1 MLPRQI
7 AEASSKDELASF
19 CFVVELMWFK
29 TDVRYFLSA
38 QENNCMFETESFS
51 DHTSQSKAVLSALLS
66 AAYANAFLTSVDK
79 RNG

>member
-19 CFVVELMWFK
+19 CFVVILIWFK
-29 TDVRYFLSA
+29 IRVIQLLSA
-38 QENNCMFETESFS
+38 KEIYCIFETESFS
-51 DHTSQSKAVLSALLS
+51 EYTSQSKAVLSALLS
-66 AAYANAFLTSVDK
+66 AAYASAFLTSVDK

>member
-38 QENNCMFETESFS
+38 QENNCMFESESS
-51 DHTSQSKAVLSALLS
+51 SNCTLQSKAAISALLS
-66 AAYANAFLTSVDK
+66 VACADAFLNSVDT

>member
-19 CFVVELMWFK
+19 CFVVELIWFK
-29 TDVRYFLSA
+29 IRVIKLLSA
-38 QENNCMFETESFS
+38 KEIYCIFETESFS
-51 DHTSQSKAVLSALLS
+51 DYTSQCKAVLSALLS
-66 AAYANAFLTSVDK
+66 VAESKAFFNSVSI

>member
-19 CFVVELMWFK
+19 CFVVELIRFK
-29 TDVRYFLSA
+29 TNVKYFLSV
-38 QENNCMFETESFS
+38 QENNCIFETESFL

-66 AAYANAFLTSVDK
+66 AAESKAFFNSLDT

>member
-19 CFVVELMWFK
+19 CFVVILIWFK
-29 TDVRYFLSA
+29 TNVKYFLSA
-38 QENNCMFETESFS
+38 QENYCMFESESFS
-51 DHTSQSKAVLSALLS
+51 DYTSQSKAVLSALLS
-66 AAYANAFLTSVDK
+66 VAESKAFLNSVDT